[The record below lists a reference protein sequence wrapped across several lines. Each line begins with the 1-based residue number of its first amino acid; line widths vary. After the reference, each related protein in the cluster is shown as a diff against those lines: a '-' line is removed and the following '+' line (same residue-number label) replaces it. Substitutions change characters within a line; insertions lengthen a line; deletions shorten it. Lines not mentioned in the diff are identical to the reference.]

1 MTGDPAIPS
10 SVYGM
15 SPGVQRVIVW
25 CFLGCVLERLAK
37 GYRAIPGSVMSRRW
51 RPPVRS
57 VRSDTA
63 ESAIATGLL
72 VPVSA
77 GLFGD
82 ANAWVGPSDAA
93 RVIDATRRAA

>member
-1 MTGDPAIPS
+1 MTADPPIPR
-10 SVYGM
+10 SVYRLR
-15 SPGVQRVIVW
+15 PGVQRVIVW
-25 CFLGCVLERLAK
+25 CFLGCVLERISK
-37 GYRAIPGSVMSRRW
+37 GYRAVPGSVMPWYW

-57 VRSDTA
+57 VRRDTA

-82 ANAWVGPSDAA
+82 ASSWVGPSSAA
-93 RVIDATRRAA
+93 CVVDATRRAA